1 MKQIIHIW
9 EQPKIIEHSTLLAWC
24 YKHWT
29 NKDLIPDLENTT
41 DLARK
46 MYEAP
51 FVIVS
56 HGTEPDPVF
65 NYANKKAQELWQ
77 LTWEEFIC
85 LPSRKSAEP
94 MEENLRNSL
103 IEVGKKKG
111 ISFIDKAIRVSK
123 CGHRFYIKNVTL
135 FNLFLPANTFA
146 GQGAIYADWEFL

>member
-77 LTWEEFIC
+77 LTW
-85 LPSRKSAEP
+85 
-94 MEENLRNSL
+94 
-103 IEVGKKKG
+103 
-111 ISFIDKAIRVSK
+111 
-123 CGHRFYIKNVTL
+123 
-135 FNLFLPANTFA
+135 
-146 GQGAIYADWEFL
+146 